1 MKQDEL
7 TKICMN
13 CEHYRVTKFT
23 HREVCI
29 VPAKWQ
35 STNFLVTG
43 KLPLAIAARSAR
55 SANAKC
61 GENATHF
68 ETKVTVP

>member
-7 TKICMN
+7 TKICVN
-13 CEHYRVTKFT
+13 CEHYRVTRFT

-35 STNFLVTG
+35 VDGFLVTG
-43 KLPLAIAARSAR
+43 KLPLAVLARNARS
-55 SANAKC
+55 SNAKC
-61 GENATHF
+61 GPDAIHF
-68 ETKVTVP
+68 QTMVTVP

>member
-1 MKQDEL
+1 MRQTEL
-7 TKICMN
+7 TKICAN

-43 KLPLAIAARSAR
+43 KLPLAVTARSAR
-55 SANAKC
+55 LSATKC
-61 GENATHF
+61 GQDATHF
-68 ETKVTVP
+68 QTMVTVP